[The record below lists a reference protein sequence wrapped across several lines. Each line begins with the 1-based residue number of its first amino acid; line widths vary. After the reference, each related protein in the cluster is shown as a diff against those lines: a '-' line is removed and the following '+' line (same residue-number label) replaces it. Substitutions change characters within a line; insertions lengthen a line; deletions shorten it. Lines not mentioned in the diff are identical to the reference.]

1 MTPVRSIFQACY
13 NTYKTD
19 EESNLTDLS
28 AVKSMK
34 FSPRLF
40 EIKLSQRMEVAAFV
54 QDANLFV
61 ITEGEAARV
70 VNFHSGKGC
79 FATFKF

>member
-1 MTPVRSIFQACY
+1 M
-13 NTYKTD
+13 
-19 EESNLTDLS
+19 LLS
-28 AVKSMK
+28 RRYTLLYDCTVPHH
-34 FSPRLF
+34 FDI

-70 VNFHSGKGC
+70 VNFHSGKV
-79 FATFKF
+79 